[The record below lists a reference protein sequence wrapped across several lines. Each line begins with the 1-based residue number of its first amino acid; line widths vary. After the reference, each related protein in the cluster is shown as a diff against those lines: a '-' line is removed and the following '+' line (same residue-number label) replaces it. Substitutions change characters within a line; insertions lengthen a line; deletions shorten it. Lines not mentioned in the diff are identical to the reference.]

1 MTPDANKN
9 HSVNTINEEFQ
20 IEHFDQSTVVPPR
33 LGRFSLA
40 DVKLRP
46 QQVLSWLGVPMLLMP
61 SAAIAYEGVDPWL
74 LGRVSPI

>member
-1 MTPDANKN
+1 MTSDANKN

-46 QQVLSWLGVPMLLMP
+46 QQVLSMLGLDALL
-61 SAAIAYEGVDPWL
+61 A
-74 LGRVSPI
+74 

>member
-9 HSVNTINEEFQ
+9 LPAIKEEFQ
-20 IEHFDQSTVVPPR
+20 IEHFDQSMIVPPR

-46 QQVLSWLGVPMLLMP
+46 QQVFSVLGLNALL
-61 SAAIAYEGVDPWL
+61 A
-74 LGRVSPI
+74 